1 MKKNTPLQVLQTL
14 EPYLTNN
21 SPLCELTQPGD
32 LLMKFK
38 DKDDD
43 SDFYFNILQYK
54 TDTEFLLLIEWK
66 PMTSN
71 TVSNKQM
78 WIKASL
84 LETYFKN
91 WIDLLR
97 AYENVKTIFDDPI
110 IEAFAD
116 EYYTEFEII
125 DDDANEK
132 PFKTKQILL
141 LNEHLEDIHNRIGEF
156 IDEEN
161 KTEIQEIINDVI
173 ELRANLSKKSKKWVI
188 KNLSL
193 VWAKITKQGP
203 VFMKEF
209 LSETSKFVIK
219 EGVKFIYEK
228 GIDLLT

>member
-1 MKKNTPLQVLQTL
+1 
-14 EPYLTNN
+14 
-21 SPLCELTQPGD
+21 D
-32 LLMKFK
+32 
-38 DKDDD
+38 
-43 SDFYFNILQYK
+43 
-54 TDTEFLLLIEWK
+54 WK
-66 PMTSN
+66 PMNSN

-78 WIKASL
+78 WIKANL

-97 AYENVKTIFDDPI
+97 AYENVKTIYDDPI

-141 LNEHLEDIHNRIGEF
+141 LNDHLEDIQNRIGEF
-156 IDEEN
+156 INEEN
-161 KTEIQEIINDVI
+161 KTEIQEIISDVI
-173 ELRANLSKKSKKWVI
+173 ELKANLSKKSKKWVI

-228 GIDLLT
+228 GTELLS

>member
-38 DKDDD
+38 DKDND

-54 TDTEFLLLIEWK
+54 TDTEFLLLIDWK
-66 PMTSN
+66 PMNSN

-78 WIKASL
+78 WIKANL

-97 AYENVKTIFDDPI
+97 AYENVKTIYDDPI

-141 LNEHLEDIHNRIGEF
+141 LNDHLEDIQNRIGEF
-156 IDEEN
+156 INEEN
-161 KTEIQEIINDVI
+161 KTEIQEIISDVI
-173 ELRANLSKKSKKWVI
+173 ELKANLSKKSKKWVI

-228 GIDLLT
+228 GTELLS